1 LNPAI
6 DLHVD
11 TWGAG
16 ERVLLVHGSFSYGP
30 LSWAEQRP
38 LGARWRLD
46 VLDRRGFGASPDG
59 AGRVDFER
67 DAEDLAG
74 LLAEPAHVVAHSY
87 GAVGALLAA
96 ARAPAGVRSLTA
108 IEPPAFGLVRG
119 VPEVEEFIR
128 RTDAV
133 FAAAVEGGVGGPA
146 ETRGG
151 GGAGTEEDFLL
162 AFLRAW
168 GLDPAPLPRL
178 NAAAR
183 RSVRAS
189 MTERPPW
196 EARLPLDG
204 LRSAGVRVL
213 VVRGAWDTAP
223 PAARSLAG
231 RAFAAVADAL
241 EDALGAEAVVFP
253 GTGHS
258 PQALGAVFNETV
270 EAFWRGG

>member
-11 TWGAG
+11 TWGEG

-30 LSWAEQRP
+30 LSFAEQRP
-38 LGARWRLD
+38 LAARWRLD
-46 VLDRRGFGASPDG
+46 VLDRRGFGRSPPG
-59 AGRVDFER
+59 EGRVDFER
-67 DAEDLAG
+67 DAADLVA
-74 LLAEPAHVVAHSY
+74 LLRSEPAHVLAHSY
-87 GAVGALLAA
+87 GAVAALLAA
-96 ARAPAGVRSLTA
+96 GMAPGGVLSLTV
-108 IEPPAFGLVRG
+108 IEPPAFGLARG
-119 VPEVEEFIR
+119 GSAVEEFIR

-133 FAAAVEGGVGGPA
+133 FREGGDGAAV
-146 ETRGG
+146 
-151 GGAGTEEDFLL
+151 TEEEFLV
-162 AFLRAW
+162 AFLRSW

-196 EARLPLDG
+196 EAEVPLPL

-213 VVRGAWDTAP
+213 VVRGAWDVAP

-231 RAFAAVADAL
+231 AAFAAVCDVL
-241 EDALGAEAVVFP
+241 EHQLGAQGVAFP
-253 GTGHS
+253 GASHS
-258 PQALGAVFNETV
+258 PQALGDAFNQRI
-270 EAFWRGG
+270 EAFWRRA